1 MESSHRISDHG
12 VTCSQL
18 LITADSE
25 TNDFA
30 SGTKLPVRLP
40 SPN

>member
-25 TNDFA
+25 TNDFRIWNEITGA
-30 SGTKLPVRLP
+30 AALA
-40 SPN
+40 